1 MFFRVMRAERLKL
14 LHSPVWVPFLVMP
27 LFPAFF
33 GSVNFMNNQGVLS
46 LTWESLWTQN
56 SMLTPFARPR
66 TTMRTCS
73 CGLSRATP

>member
-33 GSVNFMNNQGVLS
+33 GSVNFMNNQG
-46 LTWESLWTQN
+46 
-56 SMLTPFARPR
+56 F
-66 TTMRTCS
+66 
-73 CGLSRATP
+73 